1 MIRPPDPGRG
11 RGRALAAL
19 VFLAVLVVACV
30 WLAGVLRRES
40 IREDCMASGR
50 RDCEAATSS
59 P

>member
-1 MIRPPDPGRG
+1 MIRPPDPG

-19 VFLAVLVVACV
+19 VFLAALVVACV

-50 RDCEAATSS
+50 RNCEAATSS